1 MEPDAEQTNYTC
13 TYKGAFNNEESVIIA
28 ATSTQACSPKKNA
41 KSLVRQLRS
50 QTYKKTASNIAKI
63 KPVASTQQ
71 KKVPKRQTKT
81 QNNIK
86 KKATVTT

>member
-1 MEPDAEQTNYTC
+1 MEPDAEQTNYTYA
-13 TYKGAFNNEESVIIA
+13 YKGAFNNDESANIA
-28 ATSTQACSPKKNA
+28 ATSTQACSPKKNV

-50 QTYKKTASNIAKI
+50 QTNKKTASNIAKI
-63 KPVASTQQ
+63 KPEASTQQ
-71 KKVPKRQTKT
+71 KKVPKRPTKT